1 MAYVSELS
9 EQDNLTPAAPTARLV
24 AQRLGRTLTA
34 RFQNYIHKRECA
46 PTQSDYEVK
55 MASRALA
62 AFSIS
67 YLADVDD
74 VLAGQCVCD
83 SSQDGGIDAICVN
96 HAEKKI
102 VIVQSKYN
110 QAGNGTWTNADFLAF
125 KHACELLQMSQYDRF
140 DEILSNMSEDI
151 EVGLNSIDYKI
162 LFVMTHTGKRGAAN
176 NILADMISW
185 QRELND
191 AALIGSDIDNSQLP
205 FQVHLVSA
213 EDLTEWLQA
222 GSNIK
227 VDLNDVEL
235 DHYGLMSEPYQAF
248 YGQISGDQVVDWWRV
263 HGTKLFSKNIRNILG
278 STEVNESIKAT
289 AITNPEL
296 FWYFNNGVTLL
307 VSEIEPHRRNSNRGT
322 SRGTFKFSN
331 ASVINGA
338 QTVSTLGEVFKNCDT
353 QQDLIEKLRLIKV
366 PARFIKVND
375 NDNTEIASLI
385 TRANNHQNRVLGRDF
400 ASQHVE
406 QIRLA
411 RELVVEGYKYQLLRT
426 DNQSVIM
433 DENSID
439 LDEALNGLAC
449 LTLSPSVLATLKTQR
464 GKFFDNLDGALY
476 RQIFNPSV
484 SGVKLINSVR
494 HLRCIESLIS
504 SKLESIGRYENSKR
518 HLIVTHGNR
527 VFSAILLNKVCNI
540 INANDVVVPDSNSI
554 SEKLDLV
561 IGFAEE
567 FIESNYSNAYPARF
581 FGNVEKVTEII
592 GAITNNVDWRA

>member
-1 MAYVSELS
+1 
-9 EQDNLTPAAPTARLV
+9 
-24 AQRLGRTLTA
+24 
-34 RFQNYIHKRECA
+34 
-46 PTQSDYEVK
+46 
-55 MASRALA
+55 
-62 AFSIS
+62 
-67 YLADVDD
+67 
-74 VLAGQCVCD
+74 
-83 SSQDGGIDAICVN
+83 
-96 HAEKKI
+96 
-102 VIVQSKYN
+102 
-110 QAGNGTWTNADFLAF
+110 
-125 KHACELLQMSQYDRF
+125 
-140 DEILSNMSEDI
+140 
-151 EVGLNSIDYKI
+151 
-162 LFVMTHTGKRGAAN
+162 
-176 NILADMISW
+176 
-185 QRELND
+185 
-191 AALIGSDIDNSQLP
+191 
-205 FQVHLVSA
+205 
-213 EDLTEWLQA
+213 
-222 GSNIK
+222 
-227 VDLNDVEL
+227 
-235 DHYGLMSEPYQAF
+235 
-248 YGQISGDQVVDWWRV
+248 
-263 HGTKLFSKNIRNILG
+263 
-278 STEVNESIKAT
+278 
-289 AITNPEL
+289 
-296 FWYFNNGVTLL
+296 
-307 VSEIEPHRRNSNRGT
+307 SEIEPHRRNSNRGT

-433 DENSID
+433 DENAID

-504 SKLESIGRYENSKR
+504 SKLDSIDRYENSKR

-554 SEKLDLV
+554 SYKLDLV

-592 GAITNNVDWRA
+592 SAIINSIDWRA